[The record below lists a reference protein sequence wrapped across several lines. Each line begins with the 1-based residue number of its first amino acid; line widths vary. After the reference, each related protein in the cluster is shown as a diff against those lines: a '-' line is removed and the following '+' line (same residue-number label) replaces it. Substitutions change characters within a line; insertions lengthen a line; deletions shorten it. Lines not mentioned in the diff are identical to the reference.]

1 MVETRIA
8 PARYRAY
15 RRAGV
20 DERRARRG
28 RERRRH
34 RRARFRLLLPFAVGA
49 LVLACAVGVVAPALA
64 VIGVAT
70 TPVRDT
76 AGVSTPVAAWRQG
89 EVPALYQTDPAWAG
103 EPYAGGTIGENG
115 CGPTCMAMVYIA
127 LTGNRDMGPVEMAA
141 LAGRMGCTVDGMTSW
156 SFMTEGAR
164 ALGLTSEEL
173 SANAGAVTEALAAG
187 KVIIC
192 SMVPGD
198 FTTTGHFIV
207 IAGADDE
214 GRLLVRD
221 PNSAAR
227 TAKTWDVADVL
238 AQCANL
244 WSIGRG

>member
-15 RRAGV
+15 RRTGV

-28 RERRRH
+28 RERRH
-34 RRARFRLLLPFAVGA
+34 RRARLRLLLPFAVGA
-49 LVLACAVGVVAPALA
+49 LVLACAVGLVAPALA
-64 VIGVAT
+64 AIGLAT

-89 EVPALYQTDPAWAG
+89 EVPTLYQTDPAWADL
-103 EPYAGGTIGENG
+103 PYAGGTIGENG
-115 CGPTCMAMVYIA
+115 CGPTCMAMAYIA
-127 LTGNRDMGPVEMAA
+127 LTGNQDMGPVETTA
-141 LAGRMGCTVDGMTSW
+141 LAERMGCTVDGMTSW

-173 SANAGAVTEALAAG
+173 SPYAEDVRDALAAG